1 MLQTYVSRLQKKAPA
16 VIQSAFNRAV
26 AAEARKNIEK
36 LYVRYLENMTDI
48 EGKLPCDEEELW
60 TTHNKLSLELIEN
73 FERNMAEFN
82 DCSEITQEKQAVQH
96 RMTRFYEDLKEANY
110 KLSEEKSRKV
120 FKEKFDKIKK
130 NEEFLENIEENE
142 AKMIQGLNEYFENT
156 LGPSALKILVEEV
169 SGLVSFLCGNVR
181 EVLNLSEIAREELE
195 QEIEG
200 LKKSR
205 EKTRGNELKLQ
216 KMFEDSVKEFESKLI
231 DKENSLNESQ
241 HAYSQKLNAAEN
253 KVRSLTRELKSKE
266 QELDHFHAEKE
277 ALLEIER
284 NMFDQKE
291 QDYEDL
297 IEKLKEKISQLEQES
312 EEVQVIHQRSLS
324 AKDQKILDLK
334 HKEKSSYSPSE
345 SFQEYS
351 MLSGIRQDLSE
362 MFILLESEQ
371 INNSKFVSQLD
382 KIATLQAELNK
393 CKLKEIETRNKLTED
408 YEEKISELKD
418 ELDKVSLELN
428 RQKSVENEGKDRDFE
443 ELDKDKIKALE
454 NEIKLK
460 TDQNTLLAEMIEKR
474 DEQIESLY
482 KVIETHK
489 KQFEGLEFDFED
501 KEAQLHKSK
510 IELIQL
516 RDDNDVLIGLMGY
529 SLEILQ
535 KKRNIQAISLSQV
548 QNPTNRARVIKIFK
562 KFGIPFEQ

>member
-1 MLQTYVSRLQKKAPA
+1 MFQTYVSRLQKKAPA

-36 LYVRYLENMTDI
+36 LYVRYLESMTDI
-48 EGKLPCDEEELW
+48 ESKLPCDEEELW

-73 FERNMAEFN
+73 FDRNMAEFN

-110 KLSEEKSRKV
+110 RLSEEKSRKV

-130 NEEFLENIEENE
+130 SEFLEDIEKKE
-142 AKMIQGLNEYFENT
+142 AEMIQGLNEYFEST
-156 LGPSALKILVEEV
+156 LGPSALKVLIEEV

-181 EVLNLSEIAREELE
+181 EVLSLSEIAREELE

-216 KMFEDSVKEFESKLI
+216 KMFEDSVKEFESKLTE
-231 DKENSLNESQ
+231 KETSLNELQ
-241 HAYSQKLNAAEN
+241 HVYNQKINAAEN
-253 KVRSLTRELKSKE
+253 KVRTLTRELKSKE

-284 NMFDQKE
+284 NMFSQKE
-291 QDYEDL
+291 QEYEDL
-297 IEKLKEKISQLEQES
+297 FEKLKEKISQLEQEN
-312 EEVQVIHQRSLS
+312 EEAQVIHQRSLS
-324 AKDQKILDLK
+324 AKDQTILDLK
-334 HKEKSSYSPSE
+334 HKEKSSYSPNE

-382 KIATLQAELNK
+382 KIANLQAELNK
-393 CKLKEIETRNKLTED
+393 CKLKEIETRNKLTEE

-418 ELDKVSLELN
+418 ELDKLSLELN
-428 RQKSVENEGKDRDFE
+428 SQKNVENEEKVSDFQ
-443 ELDKDKIKALE
+443 ELNKDKIKALE
-454 NEIKLK
+454 NEVKLK
-460 TDQNTLLAEMIEKR
+460 VEQNALLAEMIEKR

-501 KEAQLHKSK
+501 KEAQLHKLK
-510 IELIQL
+510 IELVQL

-548 QNPTNRARVIKIFK
+548 QNPQNRARVIKIFK